1 METEMMRNA
10 EQTSTAAWMMASE
23 TAGATTGYM
32 RQVSTNSLH
41 AYASTILCYSSPSPG
56 TTAKA
61 TGAAA
66 AAAKHPAAAVVPA
79 VPAMVPTA
87 HEGRGTHVVAVASS
101 PAEHAA
107 AR

>member
-1 METEMMRNA
+1 
-10 EQTSTAAWMMASE
+10 
-23 TAGATTGYM
+23 M

-61 TGAAA
+61 TAAA

>member
-1 METEMMRNA
+1 
-10 EQTSTAAWMMASE
+10 
-23 TAGATTGYM
+23 M